1 MENISMEIEQIIK
14 LLDEIMK
21 NDSYND
27 EELNDLKS
35 KIKETLNDLKLKKLE
50 HMLEILT
57 KKKLG
62 QSYDDI
68 NTDEIDKEIAILTNA
83 LETIENNNLIEIN
96 NIVNNF
102 NVNNFESSES
112 VAPVVKGGAS
122 EKEFKSKEIEDQ
134 NFEESSSKELKA
146 IDVYDIDRQLT
157 EVGKPEEKY
166 EDEKTNEK
174 KEKSTFEID
183 YKDII
188 DERPFFNTTP
198 NDLVVETDDII
209 LNTEVTEQGVIADSI
224 SQLCIHIYNDVVN
237 GIEKLD
243 KVRLDG
249 KKENPNA
256 KYISTKSGD
265 DEKYYFHKGIDDVAE
280 LPYGEYINVDEVLDA
295 IQKYYEKNRNTVY
308 TVKEQNKEFSISV
321 TKLKK
326 IEKLLKKCNMLYLVK
341 NKKLTKGD
349 FVAVYGKKA
358 FSNYFDIKINDKINT
373 STKEGTYVNSV
384 DLIAMLSSLLK
395 SKNKQLEWLREI
407 KKGIDFKD
415 KENTDEEETIKH
427 NK

>member
-1 MENISMEIEQIIK
+1 M
-14 LLDEIMK
+14 
-21 NDSYND
+21 
-27 EELNDLKS
+27 
-35 KIKETLNDLKLKKLE
+35 
-50 HMLEILT
+50 
-57 KKKLG
+57 
-62 QSYDDI
+62 
-68 NTDEIDKEIAILTNA
+68 
-83 LETIENNNLIEIN
+83 
-96 NIVNNF
+96 
-102 NVNNFESSES
+102 
-112 VAPVVKGGAS
+112 
-122 EKEFKSKEIEDQ
+122 
-134 NFEESSSKELKA
+134 
-146 IDVYDIDRQLT
+146 
-157 EVGKPEEKY
+157 
-166 EDEKTNEK
+166 
-174 KEKSTFEID
+174 
-183 YKDII
+183 
-188 DERPFFNTTP
+188 
-198 NDLVVETDDII
+198 
-209 LNTEVTEQGVIADSI
+209 
-224 SQLCIHIYNDVVN
+224 
-237 GIEKLD
+237 
-243 KVRLDG
+243 
-249 KKENPNA
+249 
-256 KYISTKSGD
+256 D